1 MGCRTRREHDE
12 AVLRPAL
19 PVPNP
24 SGSRDSGSATPRRRV
39 GRVTIDL
46 RTPLIPRDVLYGNP
60 DRADVQLSPDG
71 RHLSYLAPVD
81 GVLNVWV
88 APVAELA
95 AATPVTADRRR
106 GIRAHDWAFSSTH
119 ILYPQDVGGDEDWH
133 VYSVEVATGR
143 TVDLTP
149 FEHVSAAVLKL
160 SRDLPGEVLVG
171 VNDRVPELHDAYR
184 VDIATGERT
193 LVLENP
199 GFADVTARDDFT
211 IPLAIVMTPDGG
223 ATVLRSTGGEFEPF
237 FTIPM
242 EDTLTSHPIGFTKDG
257 EHFYA
262 VDSRGRDK
270 AVLTR
275 VSLTDGSGEVIYAS
289 DLSDIHAIM
298 THPTEKAVEAVAV
311 NYLRTEWVALDE
323 TVGEHLQTLAAVAD
337 GEVSVVSR
345 TTDDQDWIV
354 AFVLDDG
361 PVRYYHYR
369 VADRHAEFLFANRDD
384 LDQYQLAKQ
393 GPVEI
398 PARDGL
404 RLVSYLTLP
413 VGTDAGDGVP
423 TEPLP
428 MVLDVHGGP
437 WARDAW
443 GFNPEH
449 QLLANRGYAVL
460 AVNYRGST
468 GFGKE
473 FLNAGNLQWGATMHD
488 DLLDAVQWAVDRRI
502 ADPDRIA
509 IHGGSYGG
517 YAALA
522 GLALTPDVFT
532 CGVDIV
538 GPSNLITLLESIPP
552 YWAPMVQMFKD
563 RVGDFTTEEGR
574 EFLLSR
580 SPLTY
585 ADRIER
591 PLLIGQG
598 ANDPRV
604 KIAESEQIVAAMRR
618 HGIPVTYVL
627 FPDEGHGFAEPA
639 NRLTFFAVT
648 EAFLAAHLGGR
659 AEPFGSVTEGSSI
672 TIPVGADGLPGI
684 PAVPTASP

>member
-1 MGCRTRREHDE
+1 MTVHLD
-12 AVLRPAL
+12 
-19 PVPNP
+19 
-24 SGSRDSGSATPRRRV
+24 
-39 GRVTIDL
+39 
-46 RTPLIPRDVLYGNP
+46 TPLIPRDVLYGNP

-88 APVAELA
+88 APVDDLA
-95 AATPVTADRRR
+95 AARPVTDDRRR
-106 GIRAHDWAFSSTH
+106 GIRGHDWAFTSAH

-133 VYSVEVATGR
+133 LYAVEVATGA

-149 FEHVSAAVLKL
+149 FEKVSAVVLKL

-171 VNDRVPELHDAYR
+171 INDRVAELHDAYR

-211 IPLAIVMTPDGG
+211 IPLAMAMTPDGG
-223 ATVLRSTGGEFEPF
+223 ATVFKRSGEDYEPF

-242 EDTLTSHPIGFTKDG
+242 EDTLTSHPIGYTKEG

-275 VSLTDGSGEVIYAS
+275 VSLADGSEEVLYAS

-298 THPTEKAVEAVAV
+298 THPTEKTVEAVAV
-311 NYLRTEWVALDE
+311 NYLQTEWTALDDA
-323 TVGEHLQTLAAVAD
+323 VGEHLRTLGQVAD

-354 AFVLDDG
+354 AFVVDDG

-369 VADRHAEFLFANRDD
+369 TGDRSAQFLFTNRDD
-384 LDQYQLAKQ
+384 LEQYPLAKQ
-393 GPVEI
+393 HPVVI

-404 RLVSYLTLP
+404 ELVSYLMLP
-413 VGTDAGDGVP
+413 VGTNPGDGVP

-428 MVLDVHGGP
+428 LVLDVHGGP
-437 WARDAW
+437 WVRDAW

-473 FLNAGNLQWGATMHD
+473 FLNAGNLQWGAAMHD
-488 DLLDAVQWAVDRRI
+488 DLLDAVRWAVERGV

-522 GLALTPDVFT
+522 GLTLTPDVFT

-580 SPLTY
+580 SPLSY

-604 KIAESEQIVAAMRR
+604 KVAESEQIVAAMRQ
-618 HGIPVTYVL
+618 HGIRVTYVL

-639 NRLTFFAVT
+639 NRLSFFAVT
-648 EAFLAAHLGGR
+648 EAFLATHLGGR
-659 AEPFGSVTEGSSI
+659 VEPFGDVTASSSM
-672 TIPVGADGLPGI
+672 TIPEGGAEIPGLP
-684 PAVPTASP
+684 PQLLPSP